1 MRRYAAIL
9 LVISLIGCS
18 FSGNP
23 VEIRPKALEIKGEDV
38 TSEQKGKIHFAL
50 DQLPEDFKNS
60 LKIIDIIKDREHFE
74 YLYKGTKRYA
84 IGHANSDYPDKVC
97 LRYDSVDSPLVWHE
111 IAHAYAYASYSF
123 ERKWERLAGD
133 VYDENNRYKERVHVI
148 FYDFENGQPFSYVTD
163 SDQDA
168 FCLIGP
174 NMAFSPDGNY
184 VLLNK
189 MKFLGLRREGEIITP
204 YPYLE
209 NKLVLYNLI
218 KRREEETLWQGTSQ
232 GPLLFGYKNL

>member
-23 VEIRPKALEIKGEDV
+23 VEIRPKALEIKGEDI
-38 TSEQKGKIHFAL
+38 TSEQKERIHFAL

-133 VYDENNRYKERVHVI
+133 VYDENWEDYSWEMPSDGLLTSYCRKDHMEDIAEWVESCYIYLYQDKNYWI
-148 FYDFENGQPFSYVTD
+148 FQN
-163 SDQDA
+163 
-168 FCLIGP
+168 
-174 NMAFSPDGNY
+174 
-184 VLLNK
+184 
-189 MKFLGLRREGEIITP
+189 
-204 YPYLE
+204 
-209 NKLVLYNLI
+209 
-218 KRREEETLWQGTSQ
+218 
-232 GPLLFGYKNL
+232 KNLKKDKRYFKKLALLEQHGFISYPDYKKLKPLFE